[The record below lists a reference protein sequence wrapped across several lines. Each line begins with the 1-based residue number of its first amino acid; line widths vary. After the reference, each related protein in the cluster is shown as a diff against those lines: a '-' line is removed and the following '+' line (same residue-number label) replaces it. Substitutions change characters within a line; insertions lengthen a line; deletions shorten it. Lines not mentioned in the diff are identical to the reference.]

1 MGGKFFLEYR
11 IGIGDDRVDHAR
23 RVPAEITESHDGLSE
38 ERPGRDVHFSEIEEG
53 AGGLCHRFRLLNQLG
68 EHLPTHGAARQR
80 CASGQAGQH
89 RISNHFITLIHESEI
104 YEGQWLVKD
113 CSENIA
119 SAVDGSVKTLSKRT

>member
-1 MGGKFFLEYR
+1 MR
-11 IGIGDDRVDHAR
+11 ISDGSSDVCSSDLDQAR

-53 AGGLCHRFRLLNQLG
+53 EGGLCHRFRLLNQLG

-89 RISNHFITLIHESEI
+89 RIPNHFITLIHESEI
-104 YEGQWLVKD
+104 YEGQR
-113 CSENIA
+113 SEERRVGKECV
-119 SAVDGSVKTLSKRT
+119 STGKSRWSPYHTKKK